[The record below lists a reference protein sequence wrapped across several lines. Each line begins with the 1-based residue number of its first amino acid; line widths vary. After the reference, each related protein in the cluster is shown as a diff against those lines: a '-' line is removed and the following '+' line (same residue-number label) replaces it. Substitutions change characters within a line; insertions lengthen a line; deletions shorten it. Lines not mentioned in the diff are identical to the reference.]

1 MARHSTLQEVKEGA
15 LLSKGSTLTIASG
28 IITVTDSFHL
38 VATEG
43 AASSDNLYTI
53 NGGHTA
59 GQIVV
64 LMNDGDVVSVKK
76 STGASGTPDNIFL
89 GDDTHLAD
97 DTDTITLMYTG
108 SKWVGLASR
117 SANQPS

>member
-28 IITVTDSFHL
+28 AITVTDSFHL
-38 VATEG
+38 VGTED
-43 AASSDNLYTI
+43 AASTDDLTTI
-53 NGGHTA
+53 NGGATA
-59 GQIVV
+59 GQVVV
-64 LMNDGDVVSVKK
+64 LMASDDGDTVVVKD
-76 STGASGTPDNIFL
+76 SASLAVGA
-89 GDDTHLAD
+89 DTSLAD

-117 SANQPS
+117 VATTPS